1 MNVSVYLNK
10 EEKIIAENYA
20 NKNGLSLSNAMK
32 NVFFEQIEDEYDIA
46 TTDRLLDRYESGLE
60 KTFTHEEIMEMFK

>member
-20 NKNGLSLSNAMK
+20 NKNGLSLSNAIK
-32 NVFFEQIEDEYDIA
+32 NAFFEQIEDEYDIA
-46 TTDRLLDRYESGLE
+46 TTDRLLDRYENGLE
-60 KTFTHEEIMEMFK
+60 KTFTHEEIMEMFN

>member
-1 MNVSVYLNK
+1 MNVSIYLNK

-32 NVFFEQIEDEYDIA
+32 NAFFEQIEDEYDIA
-46 TTDRLLDRYESGLE
+46 TTDRLLDRYENGLE
-60 KTFTHEEIMEMFK
+60 KTFVTTQ

>member
-10 EEKIIAENYA
+10 EEKIIAENFT

-32 NVFFEQIEDEYDIA
+32 NAFFEQIEDEHDIT
-46 TTDRLLDRYESGLE
+46 TTDRLLDRYENGLE
-60 KTFTHEEIMEMFK
+60 KTFTHEEIMKMFK

>member
-1 MNVSVYLNK
+1 MNVSIYLNK

-32 NVFFEQIEDEYDIA
+32 NAFFEQIEDEYDIA
-46 TTDRLLDRYESGLE
+46 TTDRLLDRYENGLE

>member
-32 NVFFEQIEDEYDIA
+32 NAFFEQIEDEYDIA
-46 TTDRLLDRYESGLE
+46 TTDRLLDRYENGLE

>member
-20 NKNGLSLSNAMK
+20 NKNGLSLSDAMK
-32 NVFFEQIEDEYDIA
+32 NAFFEQIEDEYDIA
-46 TTDRLLDRYESGLE
+46 TTDRLLNRYENGLE